1 MLRTRQLGRIG
12 RAEPDLSSEPNLQCE
27 LLRQRNRMEQTV
39 DRLSSEL
46 GAAAIGKRVRI
57 RMEGEDGAD
66 DDVYEGVVLHYD
78 EQDGYQ
84 VRYDD
89 GDEGWASRTC
99 GETANKK
106 AQTKSRFQ
114 PNKLEEGK

>member
-46 GAAAIGKRVRI
+46 GAAKRRTHQAMLTRGFETAQVL
-57 RMEGEDGAD
+57 AD
-66 DDVYEGVVLHYD
+66 
-78 EQDGYQ
+78 Q
-84 VRYDD
+84 VRSCQARAAPHDV
-89 GDEGWASRTC
+89 
-99 GETANKK
+99 
-106 AQTKSRFQ
+106 
-114 PNKLEEGK
+114 EGKSVGVSELSLHFA